1 MYNKFQVRY
10 LIASLFI
17 LGVVAVDTEAGW
29 RHYGRF
35 ARGIASCAS
44 FYQSCSGAYST
55 CDMFSSDCNT
65 SCSGCVNGRQLA
77 SDWSD
82 DPSVWF
88 DDGLYLY
95 RTGRYYEAIGRLQY
109 AADGDPTQAKYFYF
123 LALAQKQVGL
133 QEEALASVQ
142 MAADLERQ
150 APIPSWGPMMERYQG
165 HSRVWLEEA
174 RLSALSQPSSS

>member
-1 MYNKFQVRY
+1 MCNKIQVRC
-10 LIASLFI
+10 LFASLLI
-17 LGVVAVDTEAGW
+17 VGVVAVDAQAGW
-29 RHYGRF
+29 FRYGRF
-35 ARGIASCAS
+35 ARGISGCAS
-44 FYQSCSGAYST
+44 VYQSCSGIYST

-65 SCSGCVNGRQLA
+65 GCSGCVGGRELA

-95 RTGRYYEAIGRLQY
+95 RNGRYYEAIGRLQY
-109 AADGDPTQAKYFYF
+109 AAVQDPTQAKYYYF

-150 APIPSWGPMMERYQG
+150 DPLQSWGRMMERYQG

-174 RLSALSQPSSS
+174 RLAALSQPSS